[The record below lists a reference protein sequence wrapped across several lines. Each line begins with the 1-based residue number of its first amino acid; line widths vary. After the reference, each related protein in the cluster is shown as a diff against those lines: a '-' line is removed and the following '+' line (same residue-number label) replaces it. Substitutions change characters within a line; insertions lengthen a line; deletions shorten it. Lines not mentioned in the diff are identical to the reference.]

1 MRFRKAIIP
10 VFLASSMIMSQGVF
24 AAGFTAEN
32 NVEVDKDKVTE
43 LLKKSDV
50 PEDTIK
56 FSSTYL
62 DVLNGLKTSFIGDD
76 DGLEVKESVYDN
88 DVFTF
93 NMDMNEKGFKAVS
106 SLFPSYVIKGSIETA
121 MENAVTALSEQ
132 METPDMSFAN
142 EYVQEF
148 TTALTNACVM
158 SEPKEDMYE
167 VKDLVYDTMVEL
179 EIDKEAVIE
188 AEKNF
193 VNQLCED
200 ENFIALYQMS
210 HMFGEAPD
218 LEEVMAANDEFM
230 DSETLPD
237 PDLKLYMNTQ
247 EESSAYVLK
256 LNEQGSDDNT
266 LLILTM
272 SMGADEDPVVYVDIP
287 SLKVETKA
295 TAHVGENIQGR
306 FDCTVDDQYYGATF
320 DMDEAGNKVEVFYND
335 PDEAILT
342 SNTTL
347 SEEAD
352 RDVIDEEGKT
362 VLDVDTLFG
371 DDDFFDKIGGL
382 IEDVTTNGLAYT
394 LNALVEAVPSV
405 ADYLPATPEE

>member
-218 LEEVMAANDEFM
+218 LEEVVAINEEFM
-230 DSETLPD
+230 DSEMVPD

-247 EESSAYVLK
+247 EESSVYVLT
-256 LNEQGSDDNT
+256 LNEQGSDNAYVV
-266 LLILTM
+266 LTM

-306 FDCTVDDQYYGATF
+306 FDSTVDDQYYGATF

-352 RDVIDEEGKT
+352 RDVINEEGKT
-362 VLDVDTLFG
+362 VLDVDTLFN

-382 IEDVTTNGLAYT
+382 IEDVTTNGLAYI
-394 LNALVEAVPSV
+394 LNTLVEAVPSV
-405 ADYLPATPEE
+405 ADYLPVTPEE

>member
-50 PEDTIK
+50 PEDALK
-56 FSSTYL
+56 FSSTYI

-218 LEEVMAANDEFM
+218 LEEVIAANDEFM

-237 PDLKLYMNTQ
+237 PDLKLYTNTQ

>member
-50 PEDTIK
+50 PEDAIK

-306 FDCTVDDQYYGATF
+306 FDFTVDDQYYGATF

>member
-76 DGLEVKESVYDN
+76 NGLEVKESVYDN

-218 LEEVMAANDEFM
+218 LEEVVAINEEFM
-230 DSETLPD
+230 DSEMVPD

-247 EESSAYVLK
+247 EESSVYVLT
-256 LNEQGSDDNT
+256 LNEQGSDNAYVV
-266 LLILTM
+266 LTM

-306 FDCTVDDQYYGATF
+306 FDSTVDDQYYGATF

-352 RDVIDEEGKT
+352 RDVINEEGKT
-362 VLDVDTLFG
+362 VLDVDTLFN

-382 IEDVTTNGLAYT
+382 IEDVTTNGLAYI
-394 LNALVEAVPSV
+394 LNTLVEAVPSV
-405 ADYLPATPEE
+405 ADYLPVTPEE